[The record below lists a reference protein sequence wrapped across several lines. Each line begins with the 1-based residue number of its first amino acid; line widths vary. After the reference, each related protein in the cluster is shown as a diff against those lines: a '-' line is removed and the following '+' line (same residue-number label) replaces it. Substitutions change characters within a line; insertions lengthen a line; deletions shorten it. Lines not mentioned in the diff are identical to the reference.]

1 MRNSCNYCKR
11 IKVTVVSFATSIS
24 QINTACMI
32 IFKICMLSALICL
45 LISSTSNGKVYVAQ
59 VKRRSD
65 ARKIYDT
72 AKKQGK
78 TAGLVATKSV
88 QNLFNTF
95 STGTCFWQNP
105 SVQASTKNCNRLCFI
120 YFSGLARQTCCLQNE
135 RVNKN
140 PYSFSYTVADVLNNK
155 SFLLNHH

>member
-1 MRNSCNYCKR
+1 
-11 IKVTVVSFATSIS
+11 
-24 QINTACMI
+24 
-32 IFKICMLSALICL
+32 MLSALICL
-45 LISSTSNGKVYVAQ
+45 LFIPSTSNGKVFVAQ
-59 VKRRSD
+59 VKRRTD

-105 SVQASTKNCNRLCFI
+105 RVQTFTKKCNRPHFI
-120 YFSGLARQTCCLQNE
+120 YFSGLAQQTCCFRSGCVDEISQI
-135 RVNKN
+135 
-140 PYSFSYTVADVLNNK
+140 VLIQ
-155 SFLLNHH
+155 LRIL